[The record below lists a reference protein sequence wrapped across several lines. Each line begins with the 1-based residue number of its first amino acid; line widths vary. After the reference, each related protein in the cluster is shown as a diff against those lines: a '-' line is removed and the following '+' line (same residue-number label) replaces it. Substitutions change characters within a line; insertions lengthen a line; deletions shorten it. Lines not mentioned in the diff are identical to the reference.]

1 MLKGRHP
8 QISSNF
14 TISFQAVLGVQIVI
28 TMVVASIM
36 SKVGPYTSFARWIL
50 TSSGL
55 VRYMHPS
62 DEELKTLAM
71 IPRDRN
77 RKKGSRRDDRLGA
90 KNGHAVD
97 NGVFNVPRN
106 LDLQLDTTK
115 VTMTEILQLRYYSEY
130 QWLVDFAFHAV
141 LVYVMTEVS

>member
-1 MLKGRHP
+1 
-8 QISSNF
+8 
-14 TISFQAVLGVQIVI
+14 
-28 TMVVASIM
+28 MVVASIM
-36 SKVGPYTSFARWIL
+36 SKVGPYMSFASWIL

-62 DEELKTLAM
+62 DEELRSLAL

-77 RKKGSRRDDRLGA
+77 RKKGSRREDRLTG
-90 KNGHAVD
+90 KSGHTLE

-115 VTMTEILQLRYYSEY
+115 VTTTEVIQLRYYTEY
-130 QWLVDFAFHAV
+130 QWLVDFAFHAM
-141 LVYVMTEVS
+141 LVYIMTEVRRQNRGVSIQGDIPPTLQKLYYLY